1 MSTFPS
7 PASPATDWVAYYEK
21 NAAREN
27 RLPFDQ
33 PCHDTLTASQ
43 RAALVRTLQRFH
55 LGESGEGEH
64 LKRFAKQ
71 TSDATYCRAIELFV
85 AEEQAHSRWFGRL
98 LERLDAP
105 PLQAHWSD
113 ALFTQVRRAKG
124 LHFELVTFLTA
135 EIVGHRFFALLSRN
149 CPEPVAA
156 TVFAQVVRDESA
168 HIAFHIDTLRR
179 AFEKYSPASRLLWHW
194 KWKAM
199 LLCAIAI
206 VCLDQG
212 AIFAALNLSRAEFAA
227 GCFDSFHSITTRIWS
242 PRKASATPPKRPQTK
257 GASL

>member
-1 MSTFPS
+1 M
-7 PASPATDWVAYYEK
+7 DWVAYYEA
-21 NAAREN
+21 NVSRESH
-27 RLPFDQ
+27 LPFGL
-33 PCHDTLTASQ
+33 PRHKTLTPHQ

-64 LKRFAKQ
+64 LKRFAEQ
-71 TSDATYCRAIELFV
+71 TGDAAYSRAIELFV
-85 AEEQAHSRWFGRL
+85 AEEQAHSRWFGKL
-98 LERLDAP
+98 LQRLDAP
-105 PLQAHWSD
+105 TLPTHWSD
-113 ALFTQVRRAKG
+113 ALFTRVRRARG

-156 TVFAQVVRDESA
+156 AVFAQVVRDESA

-179 AFEKYSPASRLLWHW
+179 AFEKHSPRSRFVWHW

-199 LLCAIAI
+199 LACAIAI

-212 AIFAALNLSRAEFAA
+212 AVFGVLGLSRGEFAA
-227 GCFDSFHSITTRIWS
+227 RCFDSFHSITERIWCPTFPLHTS
-242 PRKASATPPKRPQTK
+242 T
-257 GASL
+257 